1 MKKQHIANLLV
12 YSLGAFF
19 ICACSQ
25 DGEDLASECHEMQSD
40 TNLISCKISHL
51 QTTDA
56 MKVALQFSKTN
67 TNQSRSTIS
76 ISTSDVTPVYSHDGT
91 LVMYAV
97 NYPNNQGYVL
107 IGASKNYV
115 PILAYSDKGNL
126 NDSTLHS
133 NPFINEYKEHIE
145 EVANIDSD
153 SLRNAFAST
162 WLPYEDVSFETRIG
176 GEWSDAE
183 VAALRAQAVQSYEA
197 QGYTCLSLQS
207 ALSIIPPTTNE
218 PNRAQ
223 NFVDQICAQTA
234 PGYDPMVVDIFAT
247 KTNVVTYGPLLQ
259 TEWHQLYPFAGWAK
273 NGKAGCVITAMVQL
287 MYYHQHPNSYNW
299 NAIPTNITDLNTE
312 LDRLIQNLQTQ
323 ASADDSDSLFTSVLA
338 PDMVRT
344 LRSNGYQVQ
353 TYSYPGNEQHTIVE
367 NNIINGLPLLMDGLT
382 DASEGHAWIC
392 DGYRYSQIQYSAGL
406 FTRLGVY
413 RFQTGISDDRTKYLH
428 MKWGW
433 KYGYCD
439 GWYYQDQANAV
450 PAGCNFRNSRNIY
463 IVTPN

>member
-67 TNQSRSTIS
+67 TNQSRSTTS
-76 ISTSDVTPVYSHDGT
+76 VSSSDVTPVYSHDGT

-153 SLRNAFAST
+153 SLRNAYAST
-162 WLPYEDVSFETRIG
+162 WLPYEDVSSKTRIG

-207 ALSIIPPTTNE
+207 ALSIIPPTANE

-234 PGYDPMVVDIFAT
+234 SGYDPMIVDIFAT
-247 KTNVVTYGPLLQ
+247 KTAETTYAPLLQ
-259 TEWHQLYPFAGWAK
+259 TEWHQHYPFAGWAE
-273 NGKAGCVITAMVQL
+273 NGLAGCVITAAVQL
-287 MYYHQHPNSYNW
+287 MYYHKHPNSYDW
-299 NAIPTNITDLNTE
+299 NAIPTNITTLNTE

-323 ASADDSDSLFTSVLA
+323 AEADDSRDSVTIVTRQNMKRILQN
-338 PDMVRT
+338 
-344 LRSNGYQVQ
+344 NGYQVQ
-353 TYSYPGNEQHTIVE
+353 EYSYPSSEYRQKVE
-367 NNIINGLPLLMDGLT
+367 NSIINGYPVLMTGKQDN
-382 DASEGHAWIC
+382 ASVGHAWIC
-392 DGYRYSQIQYSAGL
+392 DGYRYSQNLYSAGL

-413 RFQTGISDDRTKYLH
+413 RLQNGIYDERINYFH
-428 MKWGW
+428 MKWGL
-433 KYGYCD
+433 YNGYCD
-439 GWYYQDQANAV
+439 GWYYQDQANIA
-450 PAGCNFRNSRNIY
+450 NINLSSNRY
-463 IVTPN
+463 VFIITPN